1 MMPDEGVVILMVAGA
16 FFAIGVFSLVSRGNL
31 IKMVMGLELLGKGV
45 SLLFVL
51 GGYLSGNTG
60 VSQAVVFTLIAIEAV
75 VAGLALAL
83 VILARRVWKTFD
95 IAAISRLSPGG
106 ER

>member
-1 MMPDEGVVILMVAGA
+1 MIPDEGVVILMVVGA
-16 FFAIGVFSLVSRGNL
+16 LFAIGVFSLVSRGNL

-51 GGYLSGNTG
+51 GGYMSGNTG

-83 VILARRVWKTFD
+83 VILAKRVWKTFD

>member
-1 MMPDEGVVILMVAGA
+1 MIPDEGVVILMVAGA
-16 FFAIGVFSLVSRGNL
+16 LFAIGVFSLVSRGNL

>member
-1 MMPDEGVVILMVAGA
+1 MTPDEGLVILIIAGA
-16 FFAIGVFSLVSRGNL
+16 LFATGLFCLIARSNL
-31 IKMVMGLELLGKGV
+31 IKMVMGLEFLGKGV

-51 GGYLSGNTG
+51 GGYSSGTTG
-60 VSQAVVFTLIAIEAV
+60 ESQAVVFTLIAIEAV

-83 VILARRVWKTFD
+83 VIIARRVWKTSD